1 MTDPELRRLFRDLR
15 ARFARLYPVAA
26 QTTLKISD
34 ASCSP
39 APTCGWRDVA
49 WASFGDSGRSVHVLR
64 RALTLPRN
72 NLVAVL
78 SHELGHASDPN
89 PRLPWREQRADDIAE
104 DATGLRIRYDRLNLQ
119 TIGRGRYPRPL
130 ELHR

>member
-1 MTDPELRRLFRDLR
+1 MTEPELRRLFRAMR
-15 ARFARLYPVAA
+15 GQFTRLYPVAA
-26 QTTLKISD
+26 STTLEISD

-39 APTCGWRDVA
+39 AQTCAWRDVA

-64 RALTLPRN
+64 RVLTLPREN
-72 NLVAVL
+72 IEAVL

-104 DATGLRIRYDRLNLQ
+104 DATGKRIRYDRLNLQ
-119 TIGRGRYPRPL
+119 TTGRGRYPRPL